1 MTEKNIDTGTI
12 GDRIRERRKELGLN
26 AEEFASHIGYRSGAA
41 ISLMENGKRGI
52 SVDKLLE
59 ISDVLGVNPGWLLGV
74 QEKKSYQKN
83 YLESYL
89 EKTISIDQ
97 ALIEDDWFQDPGD
110 RERTVGEL
118 RFARK
123 LVSILEGEKADEGDD
138 NIE

>member
-26 AEEFASHIGYRSGAA
+26 AEEFASRIGYKSGAA

-59 ISDVLGVNPGWLLGV
+59 ISNVLGVNPEWLLGV
-74 QEKKSYQKN
+74 QEKKSYLED
-83 YLESYL
+83 YLN
-89 EKTISIDQ
+89 KTISIDQ
-97 ALIEDDWFQDPGD
+97 ALIEDDWFQNPGD

-123 LVSILEGEKADEGDD
+123 LASILEGEKAEEGGED
-138 NIE
+138 IE

>member
-1 MTEKNIDTGTI
+1 MTEKNTDTGTI

-26 AEEFASHIGYRSGAA
+26 AEEFASRIGYRSGAA

-74 QEKKSYQKN
+74 QEKKSYLED
-83 YLESYL
+83 YLK
-89 EKTISIDQ
+89 KTISIDQ
-97 ALIEDDWFQDPGD
+97 ALIEDDWFQDSGD

-123 LVSILEGEKADEGDD
+123 LASILEGEKAEEGDD

>member
-1 MTEKNIDTGTI
+1 MTEKNTDTGTI

-26 AEEFASHIGYRSGAA
+26 AEEFAPRIGYRSGAA

-74 QEKKSYQKN
+74 QEKKSYLED
-83 YLESYL
+83 YLK
-89 EKTISIDQ
+89 KTISIDQ
-97 ALIEDDWFQDPGD
+97 ALIEDDWFQDSGD

-123 LVSILEGEKADEGDD
+123 LASILEGEKAEEGDD

>member
-26 AEEFASHIGYRSGAA
+26 TEEFASRIGYRSGAA

-52 SVDKLLE
+52 SADKLLE

-74 QEKKSYQKN
+74 QEKKSYLED
-83 YLESYL
+83 YLN
-89 EKTISIDQ
+89 KTISIDQ

-118 RFARK
+118 RFARE
-123 LVSILEGEKADEGDD
+123 LASILEGEKAEEGGD

>member
-1 MTEKNIDTGTI
+1 MTEKNTDTGTI

-26 AEEFASHIGYRSGAA
+26 AEEFASRIGYRSGAA

-74 QEKKSYQKN
+74 QEKKSYLED
-83 YLESYL
+83 YLN
-89 EKTISIDQ
+89 KTISIDQ
-97 ALIEDDWFQDPGD
+97 ALIEDDWFQDSGD

-123 LVSILEGEKADEGDD
+123 LASILEGEKAEEGGED
-138 NIE
+138 IE